1 MQHAPWWRARAARG
15 ERRPGERGPARTLVV
30 SFLTLAVAYGL
41 SYTFPIFYVAL
52 LSEFGGLRGPT
63 AAIYSLH
70 MLAAGAISPLIGICM
85 DRSGPRILLPVGA
98 ILLTGGLLLSA
109 AARDL
114 ADLAFTFGILV
125 ALGVGCVGSVPQS
138 ALLAQAFP
146 RTRGAAIGMAFA
158 GVGLGVFLLSPL
170 TQALIAALTWRGAF
184 VALAVLAAALLLPLT
199 TVLLPRPPG
208 GALRA
213 PGAAPGTVAAETT
226 GGWTLR
232 EALRTRTLWYLLLVF
247 FLTPVGMFAVT
258 THQVVYAVDRGYGQ
272 LTAVTIFGVVGGLSS
287 VGRFGFGALSDR
299 FGRAATGILSY
310 AMTAL
315 GILALLLAPGPPV
328 LWPLYAYALLFG
340 LTFGARGPII
350 SALTAEL
357 YRGHAYG
364 AIFGVISVGQGLGM
378 ALGPWLGGAVFDAT
392 GSYRA
397 AFSLA
402 VACAAAAATFL
413 ARAGAHLPAPAAAAG
428 APSAPREAT

>member
-1 MQHAPWWRARAARG
+1 MQHALWWRARAAHG
-15 ERRPGERGPARTLVV
+15 ERRPGERGPARTLAV

-70 MLAAGAISPLIGICM
+70 MLVGGAISPLIGTCM

-98 ILLTGGLLLSA
+98 ILLAGGLLLSA

-114 ADLAFTFGILV
+114 TDLAFTFGILV

-138 ALLAQAFP
+138 TLLAQAFP

-170 TQALIAALTWRGAF
+170 AQALIAALTWRGAF
-184 VALAVLAAALLLPLT
+184 VALAVLAAVLLLPLT
-199 TVLLPRPPG
+199 TVLLPRP

-213 PGAAPGTVAAETT
+213 PGSATATVMAETA

-272 LTAVTIFGVVGGLSS
+272 LMAVAIFGIVGGLSS

-299 FGRAATGILSY
+299 FGRAATGILTY
-310 AMTAL
+310 ALTAL
-315 GILALLLAPGPPV
+315 GILALLFAPGPPV

-357 YRGHAYG
+357 YRGHSYG

-397 AFSLA
+397 AFGLA
-402 VACAAAAATFL
+402 VACTVVAAAFL
-413 ARAGAHLPAPAAAAG
+413 ARVGTHLPAPAP
-428 APSAPREAT
+428 APGTSSPARETT

>member
-1 MQHAPWWRARAARG
+1 MQHAPWWRARPARG
-15 ERRPGERGPARTLVV
+15 ERRPGERGPARTLAV

-52 LSEFGGLRGPT
+52 LSEFGGRRGPT

-70 MLAAGAISPLIGICM
+70 MLVGGAISPLIGTCM

-98 ILLTGGLLLSA
+98 ILLAGGLLLSA

-114 ADLAFTFGILV
+114 TDLAFTFGILV
-125 ALGVGCVGSVPQS
+125 ALGVGCVGNVPQS
-138 ALLAQAFP
+138 VLLAQAFP

-170 TQALIAALTWRGAF
+170 AQALIATFTWRGAL
-184 VALAVLAAALLLPLT
+184 VALAALAAALLLPLT
-199 TVLLPRPPG
+199 TVLRPRPG
-208 GALRA
+208 TLRA
-213 PGAAPGTVAAETT
+213 PGSAAGTVVAETA

-232 EALRTRTLWYLLLVF
+232 EALRTRILWYLLVVF

-258 THQVVYAVDRGYGQ
+258 THQVVYAVDRGYGH

-310 AMTAL
+310 VMTAL

-357 YRGHAYG
+357 YRGHSYG

-397 AFSLA
+397 AFGLA
-402 VACAAAAATFL
+402 VACTVAAAAFL
-413 ARAGAHLPAPAAAAG
+413 ARAGAHLPRPAAAAG
-428 APSAPREAT
+428 ASSPAREAT